1 MMNMNPAQ
9 LVGLLKGKDPQQ
21 FAMEMIKNS
30 NINNP
35 MINEL
40 VQSAQTGDY
49 NNVNKIAENYFRQQ
63 GLDFGQEFNSF
74 MSMLQQ
80 NK

>member
-1 MMNMNPAQ
+1 MINMNPAQ
-9 LVGLLKGKDPQQ
+9 LVGLLKGRDPQQ

-30 NINNP
+30 NINDP
-35 MINEL
+35 MINNL
-40 VQSAQTGDY
+40 VQLAQSGDT
-49 NNVNKIAENYFRQQ
+49 NGVNKIAEDYFRQQ
-63 GLDFGQEFNSF
+63 GLNFGQEFNSF